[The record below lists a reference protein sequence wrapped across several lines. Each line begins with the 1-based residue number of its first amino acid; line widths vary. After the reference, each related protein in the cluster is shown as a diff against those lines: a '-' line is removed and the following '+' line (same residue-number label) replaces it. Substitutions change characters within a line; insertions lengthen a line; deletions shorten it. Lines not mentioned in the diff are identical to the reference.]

1 MSKRDTR
8 TPEQRE
14 LDERLAQI
22 ERDQARL
29 DETLTRREVID
40 AIDQVASD
48 YGGNGT
54 HESDL
59 ICDAFRKLSRALS

>member
-1 MSKRDTR
+1 MSKRDIR

-14 LDERLAQI
+14 LDEHLVRI
-22 ERDQARL
+22 EREQERL

-48 YGGNGT
+48 YGGNGN
-54 HESDL
+54 HDLDL
-59 ICDAFRKLSRALS
+59 IADAFRKLSKALS